1 MTPEEKLLAL
11 IQQDKKPAGEA
22 GSPQAGST
30 GSPQAGS
37 TVSTGSPQA
46 GSPQAGSTVSTGSPQ
61 AGSPQAVAVGSVQVN
76 EPSPRKGEGGTSH
89 ASVAEVPPEKVEKKL
104 KLAGSTGSPQAGSTV
119 STGSPQAGSP
129 QAVSTVSTGSPQA
142 GSPQAGSPQAVSTVS
157 TDSPQ
162 AGSPQAVSTGS
173 PQAGSPS
180 VGLVA
185 VATEGA
191 GDRGKSVGEVSARK
205 AEEGPGYR
213 KSVQRPGSLNGLVLF
228 NRVLAGVVLVL
239 LGVVVYSVASIR
251 ADVAAEGDRLK
262 AGAGTHHVAVVAL
275 VKEELPSV
283 DVFLDKVSQ
292 RNVFLSVEAKT
303 ATSTVAALT
312 GKVAD
317 LKLLGVSIDS
327 AVDQESM
334 AIIRNKAESR
344 TYFVKKG
351 QLVGDTGYTLE
362 RVLSDRAVLKQGK
375 QEIELK

>member
-11 IQQDKKPAGEA
+11 IQQDKKPAGA
-22 GSPQAGST
+22 GGQ
-30 GSPQAGS
+30 
-37 TVSTGSPQA
+37 
-46 GSPQAGSTVSTGSPQ
+46 
-61 AGSPQAVAVGSVQVN
+61 QAVAGSAVPAVAEPQVPSVGSVQVK
-76 EPSPRKGEGGTSH
+76 EPSPRKGEGGAFHT
-89 ASVAEVPPEKVEKKL
+89 SVAEVPPEKAEKKL
-104 KLAGSTGSPQAGSTV
+104 KLASAPVEKLDGTV
-119 STGSPQAGSP
+119 VP
-129 QAVSTVSTGSPQA
+129 AV
-142 GSPQAGSPQAVSTVS
+142 
-157 TDSPQ
+157 
-162 AGSPQAVSTGS
+162 
-173 PQAGSPS
+173 
-180 VGLVA
+180 
-185 VATEGA
+185 VATESAGGA
-191 GDRGKSVGEVSARK
+191 PAAKTADS
-205 AEEGPGYR
+205 PGYR